1 MALENKHA
9 YYGTLDN
16 VVFGVDLVTK
26 AVLWRYSPSEFPFY
40 SSAALS
46 GDRIVVGGRDKS
58 VHAIAIKTGKA
69 IWTFRTRA
77 RVDSSPAIAGGRVYV
92 GSNDG
97 RFYVLDL
104 ASGKKLWEYE
114 GGAPLTSSPA
124 IAEGRV
130 VIGDQSGHLFC
141 FGQ

>member
-1 MALENKHA
+1 L
-9 YYGTLDN
+9 
-16 VVFGVDLVTK
+16 
-26 AVLWRYSPSEFPFY
+26 
-40 SSAALS
+40 
-46 GDRIVVGGRDKS
+46 
-58 VHAIAIKTGKA
+58 VHALDVRSGKA

-104 ASGKKLWEYE
+104 ASGKKLWEYVA
-114 GGAPLTSSPA
+114 GAPLTASPA
-124 IAEGRV
+124 VAGGRV
-130 VIGDQSGHLFC
+130 VIGDMAGNLFC